1 MLDAVGIRNTSS
13 FNHRQNNQRCCDAV
27 IPGKKNKTA
36 CGMCS
41 RGLHQQN
48 NHSVLTSPTPFWIN
62 ANERASERK
71 RQRRERLLMCCD
83 AGLGV
88 NALIVRRGG
97 DDSPHL
103 AVLWLIQ
110 PVKEHQKTKYG
121 HLLCAQSTSWND
133 VNRKLFKALVVSIQ
147 GFSQ

>member
-1 MLDAVGIRNTSS
+1 MLLVVTMLDAVGIRNTSS

-121 HLLCAQSTSWND
+121 LLFVFCVPNPRLGTM
-133 VNRKLFKALVVSIQ
+133 
-147 GFSQ
+147 